1 MNTFFSLL
9 LTPTLL
15 ALTLLNSLAAADR
28 YDFPV
33 DQVRWYRY
41 ALTQTVAWGSAGD
54 NLQFDQRVIWTFALR
69 ATAVSGDTA
78 TVNATITRI
87 EATSKGPGSDRS
99 YDSEATTAAD
109 PLFGHLTA
117 LIAAPMTL
125 TVNQITG
132 EVTAVGGHELIE
144 KRLTNLLPAAAPGQP
159 SPFAS
164 EIAQRYNAES
174 LRTWWSSLL
183 SLQSAPVISGITGS
197 DAKIERTWKD
207 ANAYTLALSATT
219 PTPTITLVDGSSPV
233 TGTLRN
239 LTGTGSIAIDNG
251 MPIAATGSMQ
261 YSLDLVALTQKVEQ
275 KHGISWGLEQMS
287 RADAK

>member
-1 MNTFFSLL
+1 M
-9 LTPTLL
+9 
-15 ALTLLNSLAAADR
+15 
-28 YDFPV
+28 
-33 DQVRWYRY
+33 
-41 ALTQTVAWGSAGD
+41 
-54 NLQFDQRVIWTFALR
+54 
-69 ATAVSGDTA
+69 
-78 TVNATITRI
+78 
-87 EATSKGPGSDRS
+87 
-99 YDSEATTAAD
+99 
-109 PLFGHLTA
+109 
-117 LIAAPMTL
+117 
-125 TVNQITG
+125 
-132 EVTAVGGHELIE
+132 
-144 KRLTNLLPAAAPGQP
+144 
-159 SPFAS
+159 
-164 EIAQRYNAES
+164 
-174 LRTWWSSLL
+174 
-183 SLQSAPVISGITGS
+183 ISGITGS